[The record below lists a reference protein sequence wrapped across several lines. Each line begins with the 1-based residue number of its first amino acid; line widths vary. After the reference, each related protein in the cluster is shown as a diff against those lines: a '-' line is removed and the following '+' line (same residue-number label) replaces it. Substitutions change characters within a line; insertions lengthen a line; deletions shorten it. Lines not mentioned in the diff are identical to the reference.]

1 MTERQGKDGKQGRRP
16 RAPRLHEVIFE
27 FTVVGRFVKVAA
39 IDPQSGTEATITG
52 PPDAGREALQ
62 ALARRKLE
70 YVLAK
75 RDRGGRGGFQ

>member
-1 MTERQGKDGKQGRRP
+1 MTERQNRSGRQRGRRQG
-16 RAPRLHEVIFE
+16 PRLNEVIFE
-27 FTVVGRFVKVAA
+27 FTTVGRYVKVAA

-62 ALARRKLE
+62 ALALRKLE

-75 RDRGGRGGFQ
+75 RGRGGRGGFL

>member
-1 MTERQGKDGKQGRRP
+1 MTERQGRGGRRGG
-16 RAPRLHEVIFE
+16 RRQAPRLHEVIFE
-27 FTVVGRFVKVAA
+27 FTRIGRYVKVAA
-39 IDPQSGTEATITG
+39 IDPESGTEATITG

-75 RDRGGRGGFQ
+75 RGRGGRGGFL